1 MFDQYVKMF
10 DLVPWIDA
18 WLIEA
23 VGIIFGALLVGYIV
37 TKVVSRF
44 NGDEQ

>member
-1 MFDQYVKMF
+1 MFEQYVKMF

-23 VGIIFGALLVGYIV
+23 VIIIIGALLVGYIV
-37 TKVVSRF
+37 TKTVTRF

>member
-23 VGIIFGALLVGYIV
+23 LGIIFGALLVGYIV
-37 TKVVSRF
+37 TKAVSKF

>member
-10 DLVPWIDA
+10 DLMPWIDA

-23 VGIIFGALLVGYIV
+23 VTVIIGALLVGYVV
-37 TKVVSRF
+37 TKAVSRF
-44 NGDEQ
+44 NGDES

>member
-10 DLVPWIDA
+10 DLVSWQDA

-23 VGIIFGALLVGYIV
+23 VTVIFGALLVGYIV
-37 TKVVSRF
+37 TKAVSRF

>member
-37 TKVVSRF
+37 IKAVTRF
-44 NGDEQ
+44 NGDEH

>member
-1 MFDQYVKMF
+1 MLEQYVKMF

-23 VGIIFGALLVGYIV
+23 LGIIFGALLVGYIV
-37 TKVVSRF
+37 IKAVTGF

>member
-23 VGIIFGALLVGYIV
+23 VTVIFGALLIGYVVAKAV
-37 TKVVSRF
+37 TKI

>member
-23 VGIIFGALLVGYIV
+23 VTIIIGALLIGFIV
-37 TKVVSRF
+37 TKAVARF

>member
-10 DLVPWIDA
+10 DLMPWIDA

-23 VGIIFGALLVGYIV
+23 ITIIVGALLVGYIV
-37 TKVVSRF
+37 TKAVSRF
-44 NGDEQ
+44 NGDES

>member
-1 MFDQYVKMF
+1 MLEQYVKMF

-23 VGIIFGALLVGYIV
+23 LGIIFGALLVGYIV
-37 TKVVSRF
+37 TKAVSRF

>member
-37 TKVVSRF
+37 IKAVTIF

>member
-23 VGIIFGALLVGYIV
+23 VGIIFGALLVGYVVIKAV
-37 TKVVSRF
+37 TRF

>member
-10 DLVPWIDA
+10 DLTPWIDA

-23 VGIIFGALLVGYIV
+23 VTVIFGALLVGYIV
-37 TKVVSRF
+37 TKAVARF

>member
-1 MFDQYVKMF
+1 MFDQYVKIF
-10 DLVPWIDA
+10 DLMSWIDA

-23 VGIIFGALLVGYIV
+23 VGIIIGAFFVGYVVIKAV
-37 TKVVSRF
+37 TIF

>member
-37 TKVVSRF
+37 IKAVTRF